1 MDAIW
6 HLWKLLLALYGPPT
20 QLCTLL
26 LLSLGVEPG
35 LAAVS
40 CSPGPRKPLAVEK
53 AVGISCE
60 WVAGYWETL
69 SLLPLDALQPVH
81 PLGGLFVSQHASVL
95 RLSTLGGSEFQ
106 VGQEPWLSSPDLHLL
121 GICTWTLADW
131 ASEAVHFGQT
141 GGDVSLGFVGGA
153 G

>member
-1 MDAIW
+1 MQSGTCGN
-6 HLWKLLLALYGPPT
+6 YCSPFMGPPPSSVHSCSSPWEWS
-20 QLCTLL
+20 Q
-26 LLSLGVEPG
+26 G